1 MSAEEVVQAYLDTAF
16 NMEKVEQKK
25 DLMAYTIGPLKDAIA
40 GATDETIKTAYIDKR
55 YKLQRFAL
63 VDRRDRTPH
72 ETEITFQLSYKE
84 LPEGVS
90 DEAQAVQIVTE
101 NKVVAVKDNGVWFIR
116 EVVGNRTS
124 FDFPV
129 LPSSRIT
136 ATP

>member
-90 DEAQAVQIVTE
+90 DEAQAVQIV
-101 NKVVAVKDNGVWFIR
+101 AVKDNGVWFIR